1 MEHQLARLGVR
12 HLKLP
17 LASKNPLVM
26 RRNAAALIEIV
37 RRHKI
42 DIVHARSRAP
52 AWSAWSAARATHR
65 RFVTTFHNA
74 YDTDLPLKL
83 WYNSVM
89 ARGERV
95 IAISQFVGEHIT
107 SVYGVGPDRLRV
119 IPRGVDI
126 ALFDPR
132 RVNGERVCALA
143 TRWRVPEDA
152 AVVMLPG
159 RLTRWKGGLDFIEA
173 IARLGRRD
181 LCCLLVGAEQRPGFR
196 RELEATIERLDLVG
210 MFRIVEDCN
219 DMPAAY
225 MLSDV
230 VVSASTDP
238 EGFGRVITEAQAMG
252 RPVVATD
259 HGGARETIVPR
270 VTGWLAPP
278 RDPVALADAITEA
291 LRLDAGE
298 RAVFARRARA
308 HVAANYTREAM
319 CGKTIDVYEELLF
332 PEPAAAPAERET
344 MAVVA

>member
-1 MEHQLARLGVR
+1 
-12 HLKLP
+12 
-17 LASKNPLVM
+17 
-26 RRNAAALIEIV
+26 
-37 RRHKI
+37 
-42 DIVHARSRAP
+42 
-52 AWSAWSAARATHR
+52 
-65 RFVTTFHNA
+65 
-74 YDTDLPLKL
+74 
-83 WYNSVM
+83 
-89 ARGERV
+89 
-95 IAISQFVGEHIT
+95 
-107 SVYGVGPDRLRV
+107 
-119 IPRGVDI
+119 
-126 ALFDPR
+126 
-132 RVNGERVCALA
+132 
-143 TRWRVPEDA
+143 
-152 AVVMLPG
+152 
-159 RLTRWKGGLDFIEA
+159 
-173 IARLGRRD
+173 
-181 LCCLLVGAEQRPGFR
+181 
-196 RELEATIERLDLVG
+196 
-210 MFRIVEDCN
+210 
-219 DMPAAY
+219 

-298 RAVFARRARA
+298 QAAFARRARA